1 MGSGARDM
9 PILVVTETWS
19 VDGSGENRGHG
30 GHGVGQSS
38 SPMLA
43 GARDNRNGGRSGV
56 RGCRGRIPLARG
68 QQGRGVR
75 TKATWWAVECLKG
88 VSSRPRASAGRK
100 LVGKLEG
107 GGGKWPTSNRQ
118 ASTSKILDAMRK
130 WGINQSCDAGHPH
143 RRQGPIVRAFQ
154 ACVPGG
160 ATLTTNSNCI
170 PQPNIV
176 DARFPALWPLT
187 HLAAR
192 IPQVVLVEKCF
203 SHGFSAL
210 GSLPSNL
217 AQKWRCHEVVAEK
230 DRRQK

>member
-1 MGSGARDM
+1 MGSGAGDM

-43 GARDNRNGGRSGV
+43 GTRDNRNGGRSGV
-56 RGCRGRIPLARG
+56 RGCRGRRIPLARG

-143 RRQGPIVRAFQ
+143 RLQGPIFRAVQ
-154 ACVPGG
+154 ACAWGSNSDDE
-160 ATLTTNSNCI
+160 LDLYSTTKH
-170 PQPNIV
+170 
-176 DARFPALWPLT
+176 R
-187 HLAAR
+187 
-192 IPQVVLVEKCF
+192 
-203 SHGFSAL
+203 
-210 GSLPSNL
+210 
-217 AQKWRCHEVVAEK
+217 
-230 DRRQK
+230 